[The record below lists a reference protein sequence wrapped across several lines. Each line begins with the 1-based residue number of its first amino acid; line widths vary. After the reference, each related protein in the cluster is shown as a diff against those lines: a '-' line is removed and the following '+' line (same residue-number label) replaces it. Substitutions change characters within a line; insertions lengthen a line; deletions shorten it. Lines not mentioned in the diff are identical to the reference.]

1 MYPTTIDALPRL
13 RRSAGRLAVIAALSL
28 GAWAAV
34 LGAGSALAAPSGSG
48 EQEAM
53 SDEAIYALTC
63 GHLGISCQ
71 TPKPKLTMK
80 VRAGRV
86 VARARTRV
94 LVRVSQVRGGKIMP
108 ARGASVQVGGRTVRT
123 DERGHASVVVR
134 YRRGGHKNAVARKA
148 GARSARSTIK
158 VH

>member
-1 MYPTTIDALPRL
+1 MYPTTIDALPRV

-28 GAWAAV
+28 VAWAAV

-63 GHLGISCQ
+63 GHLGVTCQ
-71 TPKPKLTMK
+71 EPKPKLTVK

-94 LVRVSQVRGGKIMP
+94 LVRVSQVRGEKSVP
-108 ARGASVQVGGRTVRT
+108 AANATVRVAGRTVRT
-123 DERGHASVVVR
+123 DARGQAAVVVR
-134 YRRGGHKNAVARKA
+134 YRRGGHKQAVARKA
-148 GARSARSTIK
+148 GARSASTTIK